1 MINNVTLN
9 NQEVYRRNVNDY
21 RVSDGRQQSA
31 SGVAFKGIPP
41 EIINVSIIDLATA
54 ILPRTWVDAKTNG
67 FAAAETF
74 RRESSGLIVNCLI
87 PGFIVYGVAKVLE
100 LFNSKDKGMANK
112 WANEDAI
119 TTLNKHFLEAK
130 GGSRA
135 FTNKLL
141 SDISVLNGSDWI
153 PLDPAKQKEKFG
165 KVIEGFSLENERK
178 EFAAT
183 MANKLATKKEKAAAV
198 NNLEK
203 KVLQMTGASKHIQ
216 IAGKTYH
223 ADLHTLLRD
232 AMDVGQD
239 FLEHKR
245 NVIKDYK
252 DSLKK
257 LSAEELKKLT
267 PEAKSQQILNAVE
280 KELGNYFKESKRFIK
295 KKSFIGLAIVIPLA
309 ASMQSINRWITRKS
323 SGQEGAPIYKDFG
336 TQKKKKEMSA
346 SEKSTF
352 FLHKLGAAALMVA
365 VAYASLKDKSSISNI
380 LKGLQFTKNMPTM
393 DQCRWIA
400 TSTFASRMLAS
411 EDKNELHEVT
421 WRDIATFASLYF
433 LGDYVAK
440 GVGYI
445 IQKATKIPLLNYTK
459 SAPKKSN
466 NVIVDFGR
474 KLSHWAG
481 GTELKTFAEA
491 SKVSQKA
498 KYWRYFCEGSSLGFS
513 MLILGML
520 VPWYV
525 RKQTENK
532 VRQEML
538 EKYRSFHT
546 YPSLNLTSN
555 KKTFQAFGMMM
566 EKTK

>member
-1 MINNVTLN
+1 MITHI
-9 NQEVYRRNVNDY
+9 QPTEVYRRNNNI
-21 RVSDGRQQSA
+21 RETNKNAGSQQS
-31 SGVAFKGIPP
+31 FKGIPP

-87 PGFIVYGVAKVLE
+87 PGFIVYGVAKLLE
-100 LFNSKDKGMANK
+100 LVNPKDKGMASK

-119 TTLNKHFLEAK
+119 TTLNKHFVEAK
-130 GGSRA
+130 GGSRS

-141 SDISVLNGSDWI
+141 NDISVLNGSEWK
-153 PLDPAKQKEKFG
+153 PLKG
-165 KVIEGFSLENERK
+165 INLENERM
-178 EFAAT
+178 EFART

-198 NNLEK
+198 SNLEK
-203 KVLQMTGASKHIQ
+203 KVLEKTGASKHIK
-216 IAGKTYH
+216 IAGKIYH

-245 NVIKDYK
+245 NAIKEVAK
-252 DSLKK
+252 DFKSAK
-257 LSAEELKKLT
+257 LSGSRSQAV
-267 PEAKSQQILNAVE
+267 AKAVQ
-280 KELGNYFKESKRFIK
+280 KELFGYFKESKKFIN
-295 KKSFIGLAIVIPLA
+295 KKSFLGLAIVIPLA
-309 ASMQSINRWITRKS
+309 ASMQSINRWITRKT

-336 TQKKKKEMSA
+336 TQKKKRQMESKEKTSFWLQ
-346 SEKSTF
+346 KI
-352 FLHKLGAAALMVA
+352 GAAALMA
-365 VAYASLKDKSSISNI
+365 GVAYASLKDKSSLSNI

-421 WRDIATFASLYF
+421 WRDIATFCSLYF

-440 GVGYI
+440 GVGYL
-445 IQKATKIPLLNYTK
+445 IQNVTKIPLLNYTK
-459 SAPKKSN
+459 IAPKKSN
-466 NVIVDFGR
+466 NAIVDFGN
-474 KLSHWAG
+474 KLAHWAG
-481 GTELKTFAEA
+481 GTELKTFSEA
-491 SKVSQKA
+491 AKVSKQA
-498 KYWRYFCEGSSLGFS
+498 KGLRYVCEGASLGFS

-525 RKQTENK
+525 RKQTERK
-532 VRQEML
+532 VRQEMS
-538 EKYRSFHT
+538 ERYNSFHT
-546 YPSLNLTSN
+546 YPSLNSTSN
-555 KKTFQAFGMMM
+555 KKTFQAFGMMLDK
-566 EKTK
+566 EK

>member
-1 MINNVTLN
+1 MITHI
-9 NQEVYRRNVNDY
+9 QPTEVYRRNNNI
-21 RVSDGRQQSA
+21 RETNKNAGSQQS
-31 SGVAFKGIPP
+31 FKGIPP

-87 PGFIVYGVAKVLE
+87 PGFIVYGVAKLLE
-100 LFNSKDKGMANK
+100 LVNPKDKGMASK

-119 TTLNKHFLEAK
+119 TTLNKHFVEAK
-130 GGSRA
+130 GGSRS

-141 SDISVLNGSDWI
+141 NDISVLNGSEWK
-153 PLDPAKQKEKFG
+153 PLKG
-165 KVIEGFSLENERK
+165 INLENERM
-178 EFAAT
+178 EFART

-198 NNLEK
+198 SNLEK
-203 KVLQMTGASKHIQ
+203 KVLEKTGASKHIK
-216 IAGKTYH
+216 IAGKIYH

-245 NVIKDYK
+245 NAIKEVAK
-252 DSLKK
+252 DFKSAK
-257 LSAEELKKLT
+257 LSGSRSQAV
-267 PEAKSQQILNAVE
+267 AKAVQ
-280 KELGNYFKESKRFIK
+280 KELFGYFKESKKFIN
-295 KKSFIGLAIVIPLA
+295 KKSFLGLAIVIPLA
-309 ASMQSINRWITRKS
+309 ASMQSINRWITRKT

-336 TQKKKKEMSA
+336 TQKKKRQMEPKEKTSFWLQ
-346 SEKSTF
+346 KI
-352 FLHKLGAAALMVA
+352 GAAALMA
-365 VAYASLKDKSSISNI
+365 GVAYASLKDKSSLSNI

-421 WRDIATFASLYF
+421 WRDIATFCSLYF

-440 GVGYI
+440 GVGYL
-445 IQKATKIPLLNYTK
+445 IQNVTKIPLLNYTK
-459 SAPKKSN
+459 NAPKKSN
-466 NVIVDFGR
+466 NAIVDFGN
-474 KLSHWAG
+474 KLAHWAG
-481 GTELKTFAEA
+481 GTELKTFSEA
-491 SKVSQKA
+491 AKVSKQA
-498 KYWRYFCEGSSLGFS
+498 KGLRYVCEGASLGFS

-525 RKQTENK
+525 RKQTERK
-532 VRQEML
+532 VRQEMS
-538 EKYRSFHT
+538 ERYNSFHT
-546 YPSLNLTSN
+546 YPSLNSTSN
-555 KKTFQAFGMMM
+555 KKTFQAFGMMLDK
-566 EKTK
+566 EK

>member
-1 MINNVTLN
+1 MITHI
-9 NQEVYRRNVNDY
+9 QPTEVYRRNNNI
-21 RVSDGRQQSA
+21 RETNKNAGSQQS
-31 SGVAFKGIPP
+31 FKGIPP

-87 PGFIVYGVAKVLE
+87 PGFIVYGVAKLLE
-100 LFNSKDKGMANK
+100 LVNPKDKGMASK

-119 TTLNKHFLEAK
+119 TTLNKHFVEAK
-130 GGSRA
+130 GGSRS

-141 SDISVLNGSDWI
+141 NDISVLNGSEWK
-153 PLDPAKQKEKFG
+153 PLKG
-165 KVIEGFSLENERK
+165 INLENERM
-178 EFAAT
+178 EFART

-198 NNLEK
+198 SNLEK
-203 KVLQMTGASKHIQ
+203 KVLEKTGASKHIK
-216 IAGKTYH
+216 IAGKIYH

-245 NVIKDYK
+245 NAIKEVAK
-252 DSLKK
+252 DFKSAK
-257 LSAEELKKLT
+257 LSGSRSQAV
-267 PEAKSQQILNAVE
+267 AKAVQ
-280 KELGNYFKESKRFIK
+280 KELSGYFKESKKFIN
-295 KKSFIGLAIVIPLA
+295 KKSFLGLAIVIPLA
-309 ASMQSINRWITRKS
+309 ASMQSINRWITRKT

-336 TQKKKKEMSA
+336 TQKKKRQMESKEKTSFWLQ
-346 SEKSTF
+346 KI
-352 FLHKLGAAALMVA
+352 GAAALMA
-365 VAYASLKDKSSISNI
+365 GVAYASLKDKSSLSNI

-421 WRDIATFASLYF
+421 WRDIATFCSLYF

-440 GVGYI
+440 GVGYL
-445 IQKATKIPLLNYTK
+445 IQNVTKIPLLNYTK
-459 SAPKKSN
+459 IAPKKSN
-466 NVIVDFGR
+466 NAIVDFGN
-474 KLSHWAG
+474 KLAHWAG
-481 GTELKTFAEA
+481 GTELKTFSEA
-491 SKVSQKA
+491 AKVSKQA
-498 KYWRYFCEGSSLGFS
+498 KGLRYVCEGASLGFS

-525 RKQTENK
+525 RKQTERK
-532 VRQEML
+532 VQQEMS
-538 EKYRSFHT
+538 ERYNSFHT
-546 YPSLNLTSN
+546 YPSLNSTSN
-555 KKTFQAFGMMM
+555 KKTFQAFGMMLDK
-566 EKTK
+566 EK

>member
-1 MINNVTLN
+1 MIT
-9 NQEVYRRNVNDY
+9 QIKQTEVYKKSNIQPAKSPRTLY
-21 RVSDGRQQSA
+21 MPYSDKQS
-31 SGVAFKGIPP
+31 FKGIPP

-87 PGFIVYGVAKVLE
+87 PGFIVYGVAKMLE
-100 LFNSKDKGMANK
+100 LFNPQDKGMAAK

-119 TTLNKHFLEAK
+119 TTLNKHFLSAK
-130 GGSRA
+130 GGSRS
-135 FTNKLL
+135 FTNKLIA
-141 SDISVLNGSDWI
+141 DISVLNGSEWV
-153 PLDPAKQKEKFG
+153 PLKG
-165 KVIEGFSLENERK
+165 INLENERK
-178 EFAAT
+178 VFART
-183 MANKLATKKEKAAAV
+183 MANKLATKKEKSTAV
-198 NNLEK
+198 SNLEK
-203 KVLQMTGASKHIQ
+203 KVLEMTGASKHIQ

-245 NVIKDYK
+245 TAIREVTKDFK
-252 DSLKK
+252 SG
-257 LSAEELKKLT
+257 KLT
-267 PEAKSQQILNAVE
+267 GSRSEAIAQAVE
-280 KELGNYFKESKRFIK
+280 KELNTYFKESKRFIN
-295 KKSFIGLAIVIPLA
+295 KKSFLGLAIVIPLA
-309 ASMQSINRWITRKS
+309 ASMQSINRWITRKT

-336 TQKKKKEMSA
+336 TQKQKKKLNPKETTSFWL
-346 SEKSTF
+346 EKI
-352 FLHKLGAAALMVA
+352 GAAALMA
-365 VAYASLKDKSSISNI
+365 GVAYASLKDKSSLSNI

-421 WRDIATFASLYF
+421 WRDIATFCSLYF

-440 GVGYI
+440 GVGYF
-445 IQKATKIPLLNYTK
+445 IQKLTKIPLLNYTK
-459 SAPKKSN
+459 NAPQKSN
-466 NVIVDFGR
+466 NAIADFGK
-474 KLSHWAG
+474 KLAHWAG
-481 GTELKTFAEA
+481 GTELKTFQEA
-491 SKVSQKA
+491 AKVSKQA
-498 KYWRYFCEGSSLGFS
+498 KNLRYVCEGASLGFS

-525 RKQTENK
+525 RKQTERK
-532 VRQEML
+532 VQKEMT
-538 EKYRSFHT
+538 ERYDSFHT

-566 EKTK
+566 NKAK

>member
-1 MINNVTLN
+1 MINKIQQT
-9 NQEVYRRNVNDY
+9 EVYKNRNTNIQAPK
-21 RVSDGRQQSA
+21 SSEKNQT
-31 SGVAFKGIPP
+31 AFKGIPP

-54 ILPRTWVDAKTNG
+54 ILPRTYVDAKTNG

-87 PGFIVYGVAKVLE
+87 PGFIVYGAAKALE
-100 LFNSKDKGMANK
+100 LLNPKDKGMANK

-130 GGSRA
+130 GGSRS

-141 SDISVLNGSDWI
+141 NDVSVLNGKEWN
-153 PLDPAKQKEKFG
+153 PLKDFN
-165 KVIEGFSLENERK
+165 LENERM
-178 EFAAT
+178 EFAKT
-183 MANKLATKKEKAAAV
+183 MANKLSTKKEKLAAV

-203 KVLQMTGASKHIQ
+203 KVLEMTGGSKHIK
-216 IAGKTYH
+216 IANKTYH

-245 NVIKDYK
+245 NAIR
-252 DSLKK
+252 SI
-257 LSAEELKKLT
+257 AEELKTNKVPGART
-267 PEAKSQQILNAVE
+267 KAVTEAVT
-280 KELGNYFKESKRFIK
+280 KELNNYFKESKKFIN
-295 KKSFIGLAIVIPLA
+295 KKSFIGLALVIPLA

-336 TQKKKKEMSA
+336 KQQKKKEMSTK
-346 SEKSTF
+346 EKSSF
-352 FLHKLGAAALMVA
+352 WLQKIGAAALMVG
-365 VAYASLKDKSSISNI
+365 VAYASLKDKSSLKNI
-380 LKGLQFTKNMPTM
+380 FKGLQFTKNMPTM

-411 EDKNELHEVT
+411 EDKNELNEVT

-440 GVGYI
+440 GVGLI
-445 IQKATKIPLLNYTK
+445 LQKLTKIPLLNYTK
-459 SAPKKSN
+459 DIPEKSK
-466 NVIVDFGR
+466 NVAKNFGM
-474 KLSHWAG
+474 KVAHWAN
-481 GTELKTFAEA
+481 GTELKTFSEA
-491 SKVSQKA
+491 AKVSNKA
-498 KYWRYFCEGSSLGFS
+498 KTLRYVCEGSSLGFS

-525 RKQTENK
+525 RKQTERK
-532 VRQEML
+532 VQKEMAD
-538 EKYRSFHT
+538 KFNSYHF
-546 YPSLNLTSN
+546 YPSLNLSSN
-555 KKTFQAFGMMM
+555 KKTFQAFGMVMD
-566 EKTK
+566 KTN

>member
-1 MINNVTLN
+1 MIT
-9 NQEVYRRNVNDY
+9 QIKQTEVYKKSNIQPAKSSRTLY
-21 RVSDGRQQSA
+21 MPHSDKQS
-31 SGVAFKGIPP
+31 FKGIPP

-87 PGFIVYGVAKVLE
+87 PGFIVYGVAKMLE
-100 LFNSKDKGMANK
+100 LFNPQDKGMAAK

-119 TTLNKHFLEAK
+119 TTLNKHFLSAK
-130 GGSRA
+130 GGSRS
-135 FTNKLL
+135 FTNKLIA
-141 SDISVLNGSDWI
+141 DISVLNGSEWV
-153 PLDPAKQKEKFG
+153 PLKG
-165 KVIEGFSLENERK
+165 INLENERK
-178 EFAAT
+178 VFART
-183 MANKLATKKEKAAAV
+183 MANKLATKKEKSAAV
-198 NNLEK
+198 SNLEK
-203 KVLQMTGASKHIQ
+203 KVLEMTGASKHIQ

-245 NVIKDYK
+245 TAIREVTKDFK
-252 DSLKK
+252 SG
-257 LSAEELKKLT
+257 KLT
-267 PEAKSQQILNAVE
+267 GSRSEAIAQAVE
-280 KELGNYFKESKRFIK
+280 KELNTYFKESKRFIN
-295 KKSFIGLAIVIPLA
+295 KKSFLGLAIVIPLA
-309 ASMQSINRWITRKS
+309 ASMQSINRWITRKT

-336 TQKKKKEMSA
+336 TQKQKKKLNPKETTSFWL
-346 SEKSTF
+346 EKI
-352 FLHKLGAAALMVA
+352 GAAALMA
-365 VAYASLKDKSSISNI
+365 GVAYVSLKDKSSLSNI

-421 WRDIATFASLYF
+421 WRDIATFCSLYF

-440 GVGYI
+440 GVGYF
-445 IQKATKIPLLNYTK
+445 IQKLTKIPLLNYTK
-459 SAPKKSN
+459 NAPQKSN
-466 NVIVDFGR
+466 NAIADFGK
-474 KLSHWAG
+474 KLAHWAG
-481 GTELKTFAEA
+481 GTELKTFQEA
-491 SKVSQKA
+491 AKVSKQA
-498 KYWRYFCEGSSLGFS
+498 KNLRYVCEGASLGFS

-525 RKQTENK
+525 RKQTERK
-532 VRQEML
+532 VQKEMT
-538 EKYRSFHT
+538 ERYDSFHT

-566 EKTK
+566 NKAK

>member
-1 MINNVTLN
+1 MIT
-9 NQEVYRRNVNDY
+9 QIKQTEVYKKSNIQPAKSSRTLY
-21 RVSDGRQQSA
+21 MPHSDKQS
-31 SGVAFKGIPP
+31 FKGIPP

-87 PGFIVYGVAKVLE
+87 PGFIVYGVAKMLE
-100 LFNSKDKGMANK
+100 LFNPQDKGMAAK

-119 TTLNKHFLEAK
+119 TTLNKHFLSAK
-130 GGSRA
+130 GGSRS
-135 FTNKLL
+135 FSNKLL
-141 SDISVLNGSDWI
+141 DDISVLNGSEWV
-153 PLDPAKQKEKFG
+153 PLKG
-165 KVIEGFSLENERK
+165 INLEDERK
-178 EFAAT
+178 VFART
-183 MANKLATKKEKAAAV
+183 MANKLATKKEKSAAV
-198 NNLEK
+198 SNLEK
-203 KVLQMTGASKHIQ
+203 KVLEMTGASKHIQ

-245 NVIKDYK
+245 TAIREVTKDFK
-252 DSLKK
+252 SG
-257 LSAEELKKLT
+257 KLT
-267 PEAKSQQILNAVE
+267 GSRSEAIAQAVE
-280 KELGNYFKESKRFIK
+280 KELNTYFKESKRFIN
-295 KKSFIGLAIVIPLA
+295 KKSFLGLAIVIPLA
-309 ASMQSINRWITRKS
+309 ASMQSINRWITRKT

-336 TQKKKKEMSA
+336 TQKQKKKLNPKETTSFWL
-346 SEKSTF
+346 EKI
-352 FLHKLGAAALMVA
+352 GAAALMA
-365 VAYASLKDKSSISNI
+365 GVAYASLKDKSSLSNI

-421 WRDIATFASLYF
+421 WRDIATFCSLYF

-440 GVGYI
+440 GVGYF
-445 IQKATKIPLLNYTK
+445 IQKLTKIPLLNYTK
-459 SAPKKSN
+459 NAPQKSN
-466 NVIVDFGR
+466 NAIADFGK
-474 KLSHWAG
+474 KLAHWAG
-481 GTELKTFAEA
+481 GTELKTFQEA
-491 SKVSQKA
+491 AKVSKQA
-498 KYWRYFCEGSSLGFS
+498 KNLRYVCEGASLGFS

-525 RKQTENK
+525 RKQTERK
-532 VRQEML
+532 VQKEMT
-538 EKYRSFHT
+538 ERYDSFHT

-566 EKTK
+566 NKAK

>member
-1 MINNVTLN
+1 MIT
-9 NQEVYRRNVNDY
+9 QIQPTEVYKKSNIQAAKPQDTQ
-21 RVSDGRQQSA
+21 RQS
-31 SGVAFKGIPP
+31 FKGIPP

-54 ILPRTWVDAKTNG
+54 ILPRTYVDAKTNG

-87 PGFIVYGVAKVLE
+87 PGFIVYGVAKLLE
-100 LFNSKDKGMANK
+100 LINPKDKGMASK
-112 WANEDAI
+112 WANQDAI
-119 TTLNKHFLEAK
+119 TTLNKHFLAAK
-130 GGSRA
+130 GGSRS

-141 SDISVLNGSDWI
+141 DDVSVLNGKEWK
-153 PLDPAKQKEKFG
+153 PLKG
-165 KVIEGFSLENERK
+165 INLENERM
-178 EFAAT
+178 EFAKT

-198 NNLEK
+198 SNLEK
-203 KVLQMTGASKHIQ
+203 KVLEMTGATKHIQ

-245 NVIKDYK
+245 TAVREVAKDFK
-252 DSLKK
+252 AGK
-257 LSAEELKKLT
+257 LSGSRS
-267 PEAKSQQILNAVE
+267 EAVAKAVG
-280 KELGNYFKESKRFIK
+280 KELTNYFNESKRFIN
-295 KKSFIGLAIVIPLA
+295 KKSFLGLAIVIPLA
-309 ASMQSINRWITRKS
+309 ASMQSINRWITRKT

-336 TQKKKKEMSA
+336 TQKKKKEMSPK
-346 SEKSTF
+346 EKSSF
-352 FLHKLGAAALMVA
+352 WMQKIGAAALMVG
-365 VAYASLKDKSSISNI
+365 VAYASLKDKSSLSNI

-440 GVGYI
+440 GVGYVL
-445 IQKATKIPLLNYTK
+445 QKVTKIPLLNYTK
-459 SAPKKSN
+459 NAPKKTN
-466 NVIVDFGR
+466 NAIVDFG
-474 KLSHWAG
+474 KNVAHWAS
-481 GTELKTFAEA
+481 GTELKTFGEA
-491 SKVSQKA
+491 AKVSKKA
-498 KYWRYFCEGSSLGFS
+498 KSLRYVCEGASLGFS

-525 RKQTENK
+525 RKQTERK
-532 VRQEML
+532 VQKEMA
-538 EKYRSFHT
+538 EKYNSFHT
-546 YPSLNLTSN
+546 YPSLNLTGN

-566 EKTK
+566 NKTK

>member
-1 MINNVTLN
+1 MITHI
-9 NQEVYRRNVNDY
+9 QPTEVYRRNNNI
-21 RVSDGRQQSA
+21 RETNKNAGSQQS
-31 SGVAFKGIPP
+31 FKGIPP

-87 PGFIVYGVAKVLE
+87 PGFIVYGVAKLLE
-100 LFNSKDKGMANK
+100 LVNPKDKGMASK

-119 TTLNKHFLEAK
+119 TTLNKHFVEAK
-130 GGSRA
+130 GGSRS

-141 SDISVLNGSDWI
+141 NDISVLNGSEWK
-153 PLDPAKQKEKFG
+153 PLKG
-165 KVIEGFSLENERK
+165 INLENERM
-178 EFAAT
+178 EFART

-198 NNLEK
+198 SNLEK
-203 KVLQMTGASKHIQ
+203 KVLEKTGASKHIK
-216 IAGKTYH
+216 IAGKIYH

-245 NVIKDYK
+245 NAIKEVAK
-252 DSLKK
+252 DFKSAK
-257 LSAEELKKLT
+257 LSGSRSQAV
-267 PEAKSQQILNAVE
+267 AKAVQ
-280 KELGNYFKESKRFIK
+280 KELSGYFKESKKFIN
-295 KKSFIGLAIVIPLA
+295 KKSFLGLAIVIPLA
-309 ASMQSINRWITRKS
+309 ASMQSINRWITRKT

-336 TQKKKKEMSA
+336 TQKKKRQMESKEKTSFWLQ
-346 SEKSTF
+346 KI
-352 FLHKLGAAALMVA
+352 GAAALMA
-365 VAYASLKDKSSISNI
+365 GVAYASLKDKSSLSNI

-421 WRDIATFASLYF
+421 WRDIATFCSLYF

-440 GVGYI
+440 GVGYL
-445 IQKATKIPLLNYTK
+445 IQNVTKIPLLNYTK
-459 SAPKKSN
+459 NAPKKSN
-466 NVIVDFGR
+466 NAIVDFGN
-474 KLSHWAG
+474 KLAHWAG
-481 GTELKTFAEA
+481 GTELKTFSEA
-491 SKVSQKA
+491 AKVSKQA
-498 KYWRYFCEGSSLGFS
+498 KGLRYVCEGASLGFS

-525 RKQTENK
+525 RKQTERK
-532 VRQEML
+532 VRQEMS
-538 EKYRSFHT
+538 ERYNSFHT
-546 YPSLNLTSN
+546 YPSLNSTSN
-555 KKTFQAFGMMM
+555 KKTFQAFGMMLDK
-566 EKTK
+566 EK